1 MPKQK
6 LLDEL
11 KMYPSKSHPKPS
23 VTDRIVVIG
32 AGFAGLEVAKELG
45 RAGLPVTLLDRQ
57 NHHLFQPLLYEVATA
72 TLSATDIAEPIRK
85 ILRPYQSVQVLLGDV
100 TEIDT
105 TARKLRM
112 ADGSELEYDYLVI
125 ATGATH
131 SYFGRN
137 HWAERAPGLKTL
149 IDARRIRARALLTF
163 ELAEHATNPEEQAK
177 LMTIAIVGGGPT
189 GVELAGSLAE
199 LRRYTLARDFR
210 TIRPEAAKIMLIEA
224 GPRILSSFS
233 QETSDYAQRRLEK
246 LGVDVFTG
254 TPVEDIGEDTITFG
268 GKTISVGLVLWA
280 AGVAASPVVR
290 QLPSPKDDAG
300 RVIVD
305 EILRAK
311 GLENVFVLGD
321 AAAFIGPDG
330 QSLPGLAQVAKQ
342 QGIHLGRGLVR
353 SLKEGKPLRPF
364 KYHSRGNTAIVG
376 RHAAVFEQ
384 GRLSLKGWFAW
395 VAWAII
401 HVYLLVGFQNRILV
415 SLQWLWRYLTY
426 ERGARVMT
434 DENLDL
440 RTLAARAKKRAGNG
454 TSGSNE

>member
-1 MPKQK
+1 M
-6 LLDEL
+6 
-11 KMYPSKSHPKPS
+11 
-23 VTDRIVVIG
+23 VIG

-254 TPVEDIGEDTITFG
+254 TPVEDIGEDTITFWWQDYFCWAC
-268 GKTISVGLVLWA
+268 SVGGGRGRL
-280 AGVAASPVVR
+280 
-290 QLPSPKDDAG
+290 AG
-300 RVIVD
+300 RPS
-305 EILRAK
+305 A
-311 GLENVFVLGD
+311 
-321 AAAFIGPDG
+321 
-330 QSLPGLAQVAKQ
+330 SLPE
-342 QGIHLGRGLVR
+342 GR
-353 SLKEGKPLRPF
+353 
-364 KYHSRGNTAIVG
+364 RGP
-376 RHAAVFEQ
+376 RD
-384 GRLSLKGWFAW
+384 
-395 VAWAII
+395 
-401 HVYLLVGFQNRILV
+401 
-415 SLQWLWRYLTY
+415 
-426 ERGARVMT
+426 RG
-434 DENLDL
+434 
-440 RTLAARAKKRAGNG
+440 
-454 TSGSNE
+454 